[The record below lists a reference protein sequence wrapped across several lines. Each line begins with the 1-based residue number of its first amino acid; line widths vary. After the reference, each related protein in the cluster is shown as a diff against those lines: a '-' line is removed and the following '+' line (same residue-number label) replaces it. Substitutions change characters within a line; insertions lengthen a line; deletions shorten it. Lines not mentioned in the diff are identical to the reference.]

1 VRAREIRLPRCSLA
15 DQQFSSGCCSG
26 DLKASPSAQLSIG
39 LHIPTHYCIDPLD
52 PYAEREV
59 LVTYE
64 AYEHGVLII
73 SAIDHDG
80 IDIFPELTSKCVRI
94 LRVEIAV
101 YRCHLGSYAYSQSA
115 VDLIEARAAT

>member
-1 VRAREIRLPRCSLA
+1 M
-15 DQQFSSGCCSG
+15 
-26 DLKASPSAQLSIG
+26 
-39 LHIPTHYCIDPLD
+39 PTHYCINPPD

-64 AYEHGVLII
+64 AYEHGALIL

-80 IDIFPELTSKCVRI
+80 IDIFPELTSGCIRI

-101 YRCHLGSYAYSQSA
+101 YRCYLGSYAYSQLA
-115 VDLIEARAAT
+115 VDLIEARVATQMPHSDGPSNCRLN

>member
-1 VRAREIRLPRCSLA
+1 M
-15 DQQFSSGCCSG
+15 
-26 DLKASPSAQLSIG
+26 
-39 LHIPTHYCIDPLD
+39 PTHYCIDPLD

-64 AYEHGVLII
+64 AYKHGVLII

-80 IDIFPELTSKCVRI
+80 IDIFPDLTRDCIRI

-101 YRCHLGSYAYSQSA
+101 YRCHLELYAYSQPA
-115 VDLIEARAAT
+115 VDLIEARVAT